1 MNLKVFNKVP
11 SNLRCKAL
19 TITFRVPTCVQR
31 VYFKQQNITHENI
44 NWGKVKDAS
53 TLANYVGNYLGAK
66 GSKAPAPTPSI
77 DPLKMENGCAEFNAG
92 KRKIIWQLKNVKGQM
107 TKTLDVSLTYVKDVP
122 IDELQFK
129 QLGPFNVEFD
139 IPNHTASTIKIT
151 KMDIK
156 VSNDYLF

>member
-1 MNLKVFNKVP
+1 
-11 SNLRCKAL
+11 
-19 TITFRVPTCVQR
+19 
-31 VYFKQQNITHENI
+31 
-44 NWGKVKDAS
+44 
-53 TLANYVGNYLGAK
+53 
-66 GSKAPAPTPSI
+66 
-77 DPLKMENGCAEFNAG
+77 MENGIAEFNAG
-92 KRKIIWQLKNVKGQM
+92 KRKIIWKLKNVKGQM
-107 TKTLDVSLTYVKDVP
+107 TKTLDVSLTYNAGER